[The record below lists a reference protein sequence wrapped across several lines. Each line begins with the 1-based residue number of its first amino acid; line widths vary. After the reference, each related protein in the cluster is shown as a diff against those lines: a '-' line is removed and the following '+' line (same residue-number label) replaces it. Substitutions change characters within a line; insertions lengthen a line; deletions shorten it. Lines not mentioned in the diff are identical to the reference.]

1 MIAIPPALARR
12 VLDSSPD
19 AMVVIDAFGSIWFAN
34 RQVSALFDYANDEL
48 IGESI
53 EKLMPEHFQAEQVN
67 HRTHF
72 ARNMHVRPMGA
83 EIELVGRRRDGKEF
97 PLEVSLSPID
107 DAGRTLIAAAI
118 RDVSD
123 RRRAE
128 AELTVARGAVA
139 ALRDLADRANDSGRR
154 SLEAATQELRQ
165 PLETLMRV
173 HRTLSHLV
181 SDPEAAEALAQQ
193 EHALRALSRT
203 LQALPSKS

>member
-1 MIAIPPALARR
+1 
-12 VLDSSPD
+12 
-19 AMVVIDAFGSIWFAN
+19 
-34 RQVSALFDYANDEL
+34 L
-48 IGESI
+48 IGENI
-53 EKLMPEHFQAEQVN
+53 EKLMPEHFLAEQVN

-72 ARNMHVRPMGA
+72 AKNMHVRPIGA
-83 EIELVGRRRDGKEF
+83 EIELVGRRRDGQEF
-97 PLEVSLSPID
+97 PLEVSLNPID

-123 RRRAE
+123 RKRAE

-139 ALRDLADRANDSGRR
+139 ALRDLADRANDSSRQ

-193 EHALRALSRT
+193 EHALRALSTT
-203 LQALPSKS
+203 LQTLPSKS